1 MPYYYSYCFCLEQD
15 KKLFILKKTAEFDL
29 AKRIPASEF
38 QQNVGKKS
46 RMRKESI
53 LVLDS

>member
-1 MPYYYSYCFCLEQD
+1 MPYFIQIVFALNKIKNFSFW
-15 KKLFILKKTAEFDL
+15 KKFDP
-29 AKRIPASEF
+29 AKRLPASEF